1 MRFDIV
7 GPPQQRVEFQLLS
20 LFNIKSQS
28 TILDTISP

>member
-7 GPPQQRVEFQLLS
+7 GLPPQRVEFQLLS

-28 TILDTISP
+28 LDAMST

>member
-7 GPPQQRVEFQLLS
+7 GLPPQRIEFQLLS

-28 TILDTISP
+28 TILDTMST